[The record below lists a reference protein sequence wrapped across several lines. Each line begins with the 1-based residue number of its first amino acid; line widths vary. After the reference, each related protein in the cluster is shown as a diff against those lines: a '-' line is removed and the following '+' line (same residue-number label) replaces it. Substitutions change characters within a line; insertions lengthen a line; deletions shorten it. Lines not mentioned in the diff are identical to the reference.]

1 MDNRDDYYCCI
12 SSHRSVCNLPMGLN
26 MSDTSFNTIIMDN
39 SHDPK
44 MMMVRHQ
51 MFILM
56 LTVQFMYK
64 MCYGVQV
71 IFYIFLLNI

>member
-1 MDNRDDYYCCI
+1 
-12 SSHRSVCNLPMGLN
+12 

-44 MMMVRHQ
+44 MMMVRCQ
-51 MFILM
+51 LFMLM
-56 LTVQFMYK
+56 LTVQFMYN